1 MEPYRIEVVNE
12 KGTLPF
18 GPRVFG
24 QVGKD
29 IIAIKLALNLIKD
42 LDGLEASRPDL
53 DSVNAPLDPSIPLDS
68 QRWFDCRTGRPITL
82 MQAATFDEP
91 LKSALLSF
99 QIKNQFLITCYL
111 FEKYGIREIINSKR
125 KQRPDTSDPRPGGFD
140 NVYYANRDTPAVS
153 VGEVLDERDD
163 ERGEEYPQQ
172 EYFPESRDGER
183 YDRII
188 LRVITAMLDLFNQEA
203 GNLFEATLAVMH
215 GWRPH
220 TVIGLQ
226 GYNHIPIIHE
236 NGPVVDIIPEVLA
249 KEAIRNGYGQTID
262 DLVESGYLV
271 NDTVSFNKKSDL
283 ETYSVQVNESRNWI
297 SNIQFARRLTDP
309 NFDFRYA
316 SLQYNVIYEQ
326 QSILYSSAIKVLNN
340 SEIIDS
346 ILPSADQREQSLRRL
361 FYPNPFSN
369 PDPFYIDR
377 FTTGHFIE
385 TDYVLEE
392 CGPFPQHDEQTII
405 DLRCSNS
412 F

>member
-1 MEPYRIEVVNE
+1 VEPYRIEVVNE

-163 ERGEEYPQQ
+163 ERG
-172 EYFPESRDGER
+172 
-183 YDRII
+183 
-188 LRVITAMLDLFNQEA
+188 
-203 GNLFEATLAVMH
+203 
-215 GWRPH
+215 
-220 TVIGLQ
+220 
-226 GYNHIPIIHE
+226 
-236 NGPVVDIIPEVLA
+236 
-249 KEAIRNGYGQTID
+249 
-262 DLVESGYLV
+262 
-271 NDTVSFNKKSDL
+271 
-283 ETYSVQVNESRNWI
+283 
-297 SNIQFARRLTDP
+297 
-309 NFDFRYA
+309 
-316 SLQYNVIYEQ
+316 
-326 QSILYSSAIKVLNN
+326 
-340 SEIIDS
+340 
-346 ILPSADQREQSLRRL
+346 
-361 FYPNPFSN
+361 
-369 PDPFYIDR
+369 
-377 FTTGHFIE
+377 
-385 TDYVLEE
+385 
-392 CGPFPQHDEQTII
+392 
-405 DLRCSNS
+405 
-412 F
+412 